1 MPKQHIWILLCH
13 NIGPL
18 TILYL
23 NYFNNSTQ
31 LPFLRS
37 QIMSSSSNRAF
48 KSLRTC
54 LQWER
59 HWLDAAWTNQSSNLK
74 HQFENYASDNFE
86 NTPPL
91 TVGDPTWEFRQYF
104 SENSTALT
112 RGIESLECSA
122 GNMEWISSDRLI
134 VVTNIGRNFA
144 GVK

>member
-23 NYFNNSTQ
+23 NYFNNYTQ
-31 LPFLRS
+31 LPFLTTQIINVFWLKSGFQIVAHLSTMRKTLIGCGMS
-37 QIMSSSSNRAF
+37 QSKIELRASVWELCF
-48 KSLRTC
+48 RQFLRT
-54 LQWER
+54 LP
-59 HWLDAAWTNQSSNLK
+59 
-74 HQFENYASDNFE
+74 F
-86 NTPPL
+86 
-91 TVGDPTWEFRQYF
+91 GDPTREFRQYF

-134 VVTNIGRNFA
+134 VVTNLGRNFA